1 MEAIRQAVQDIR
13 ELTRMKEELEAEI
26 TAAQDIIK
34 AEMSAQQV
42 DTLTGADFK
51 VTWKE
56 VISSRI
62 DTTALKKALPEL
74 CEQYTKQTT
83 TKRFCIA

>member
-1 MEAIRQAVQDIR
+1 MEVIRQAVQDIR

-34 AEMSAQQV
+34 AEMSAKQV
-42 DTLTGADFK
+42 DTLTGSDFK

>member
-1 MEAIRQAVQDIR
+1 MEEIRQAVQDIR
-13 ELTRMKEELEAEI
+13 ELTRLKEELEAEI

-42 DTLTGADFK
+42 DTLTGADYK

>member
-1 MEAIRQAVQDIR
+1 METIRQAVQDIR

-42 DTLTGADFK
+42 DTLTGADYK

>member
-42 DTLTGADFK
+42 DTLAGADYK

>member
-1 MEAIRQAVQDIR
+1 METIRQAVQDIR

-51 VTWKE
+51 ITWKE

>member
-42 DTLTGADFK
+42 DTLTGSDFK

>member
-42 DTLTGADFK
+42 DTLTGADYK